1 MFFVMVEIS
10 NYRQLERLRGDEASS
25 LRSQL
30 EHFCNNRGGK
40 LAREQ
45 NGFFLFTFHPLR
57 EKVLDQVSD
66 FVLLAGESLHKKQ
79 QELFGFSVLL
89 DEADGEEDSVFHR
102 LKSAVFTVPRA
113 ESVWA
118 TAGARTALG
127 GLLPLSD
134 DVPLA
139 EILGPPAQAERSPLP
154 IETLVEM
161 TGWVAALKVPLER
174 QLADAGTK
182 PGKILRLKGGH
193 LVEKYFV
200 LRTVLHQIYGAHEDF
215 PVLFPL
221 EESRDVLSQLLAR
234 VDPAIAAVEPAPDPA
249 WTTMLASR
257 GGGEYPGDAGTE
269 DVAGALGHYFKL
281 VVRHWTEQNLPPV
294 FVFLFPHNYHSEAQA
309 VLEGLLA
316 PLVAHQ
322 GLRLLLLEHPD
333 GVNFMG
339 RHPSLSWAFPPLT
352 LERVTKERDARGWTD
367 RFPFLTKTSLE
378 ACDGRGMAWAHHLWA
393 LQEGVDAPVRADPS
407 WTLLERLES
416 TYHKIYYVLCT
427 SRGLLDEEA
436 LVAFFE
442 HWGEDAAV
450 IRDKVAVLRAMG
462 FFPSGLWKPLRPDFS
477 LLLAD
482 RLGQEGRDLSQALSR
497 FLLDQWHRDHRMS
510 EVLFAAL
517 PAPASTSVLDYY
529 LTAKVNQGRGDFL
542 TLLRPSLWENAGAES
557 DALRLS
563 SASAK
568 LRFALNLPDSA
579 WAKPT
584 MDRFRRPFG
593 PRTES
598 VIHGEWLL
606 QKGRFQLRFG
616 DWTEGFG
623 LLKRALLTAQETGD
637 AALEVRAES
646 EVGLALL
653 RRNRLEEGREY
664 FEIASRLAE
673 RTGSSYLMALTA
685 TPDAVALF
693 LLGRLSLARAVLE
706 RGRRACDQGGLR
718 RRRVFLH
725 FVAARIAFDQGGY
738 AEASAELAAALALAS
753 KYRVAGADS
762 VLVAWKAR
770 CDVYAGHGGR
780 LVLDGLA
787 ASAERSFFLA
797 EAHALDK
804 DYRAAA
810 AALDAG
816 LAIIPPT
823 APFGSGEQ
831 VSWNTG
837 FGSIEDLLVARPGD
851 TGVLRHQMEGFRAY
865 LSGMTGNPEQAAKDF
880 QGLLSRKFL
889 LEIDPAS
896 AQLFYW
902 YYLVLPPS
910 DPAQEAQRLTLLGR
924 SLKDVQT
931 RSSRIEDPV
940 QRQDFLAKPYWNAR
954 FAQEARRVKLL

>member
-30 EHFCNNRGGK
+30 EHFSQNRGGK

-45 NGFFLFTFHPLR
+45 NGFFLFSFHPLR
-57 EKVLDQVSD
+57 EKVRDQVSD
-66 FVLLAGESLHKKQ
+66 FVALTGESLHKKRD
-79 QELFGFSVLL
+79 ELFGFSVLL
-89 DEADGEEDSVFHR
+89 DEADSAEDTVFHR
-102 LKSAVFTVPRA
+102 LKAAVFTVPRA
-113 ESVWA
+113 ERVWA
-118 TAGARTALG
+118 TEGARMALN

-134 DVPLA
+134 DAPLA
-139 EILGPPAQAERSPLP
+139 EILGPPVHSGQTPLP
-154 IETLVEM
+154 LETLVEM
-161 TGWVAALKVPLER
+161 TGWVAALKVPLGR
-174 QLADAGTK
+174 QLVEPNDK
-182 PGKILRLKGGH
+182 PGKILRLKGDH

-234 VDPAIAAVEPAPDPA
+234 VDPAIAAAEPAPDPA

-281 VVRHWTEQNLPPV
+281 VVRHWTQQHLPPV
-294 FVFLFPHNYHSEAQA
+294 FVFLFPHGYHSEAQA
-309 VLEGLLA
+309 VLESILA
-316 PLVAHQ
+316 PLVAHE

-339 RHPSLSWAFPPLT
+339 RHPSLSWSFPSLT
-352 LERVTKERDARGWTD
+352 LDRLTKERDARGWTE
-367 RFPFLTKTSLE
+367 RFPEITKAALD
-378 ACDGRGMAWAHHLWA
+378 ACDDRGMSWAHHLWA
-393 LQEGVDAPVRADPS
+393 LQEGTAVAPGTDPS
-407 WTLLERLES
+407 WALLERLET
-416 TYHKIYYVLCT
+416 TYHKIYFVLCS
-427 SRGLLDEEA
+427 SRGLLEEDA

-450 IRDKVAVLRAMG
+450 IRDKVAMLRSMG
-462 FFPSGLWKPLRPDFS
+462 FFPAGLWKPLRPDFGP
-477 LLLAD
+477 LLAG
-482 RLGQEGRDLSQALSR
+482 RLGQEGRDLAEALSR
-497 FLLDQWHRDHRMS
+497 FLLDQWHSDHRMS

-517 PAPASTSVLDYY
+517 PAPASTSVLNYY
-529 LTAKVNQGRGDFL
+529 LTSKVNQGRGDFL
-542 TLLRPSLWENAGAES
+542 TLLRPRLWNDAAGEGET
-557 DALRLS
+557 LRLS
-563 SASAK
+563 AAAAK
-568 LRFALNLPDSA
+568 LRFALNLPDTS
-579 WAKPT
+579 WHKPT
-584 MDRFRRPFG
+584 MDRFLRHFT

-598 VIHGEWLL
+598 VVHGEWLL

-616 DWTEGFG
+616 DWSEGFSM
-623 LLKRALLTAQETGD
+623 LKRALLTAQETGD
-637 AALEVRAES
+637 AALEVRTEA

-673 RTGSSYLMALTA
+673 RTGSSYLVALTA
-685 TPDAVALF
+685 SLDAVALF
-693 LLGRLSLARAVLE
+693 LLGRLSSAQAALAR
-706 RGRRACDQGGLR
+706 GRQACDQGGLR

-725 FVAARIAFDQGGY
+725 FISARIAFDQGSYSG
-738 AEASAELAAALALAS
+738 ASAELAAALALAS
-753 KYRVAGADS
+753 QYRVTGADA
-762 VLVAWKAR
+762 VLMAWKAR
-770 CDVYAGHGGR
+770 CDVYAGRGGR
-780 LVLDGLA
+780 GVLEGLA
-787 ASAERSFFLA
+787 PSAERAFFLA
-797 EAHALDK
+797 EAYALDK
-804 DYRAAA
+804 DYRGAAA
-810 AALDAG
+810 VLDAG
-816 LAIIPPT
+816 LELTRAT
-823 APFGSGEQ
+823 MPFGSGEQ
-831 VSWNTG
+831 ISWNTG
-837 FGSIEDLLVARPGD
+837 FGSVEDLLVARAGD

-865 LSGMTGNPEQAAKDF
+865 LAGMLGHSEQAAKDF

-889 LEIDPAS
+889 LDIDPAS

-910 DPAQEAQRLTLLGR
+910 DPSQEAQRLTLLGR

-954 FAQEARRVKLL
+954 FAQEARKVKLL